1 MGVLIKKIRKTNSE
15 GVSFELTESSSLNG
29 GLKSRHWWV
38 SWDKIGAALFDGYS
52 TTDDLSLLR
61 KERGEVEL

>member
-1 MGVLIKKIRKTNSE
+1 MSVLIKKIRNINSE
-15 GVSFELTESSSLNG
+15 GVSIELTESSALKG
-29 GLKSRHWWV
+29 GLKSRHWRV
-38 SWDKIGAALFDGYS
+38 SWDKIGAALFDDYS